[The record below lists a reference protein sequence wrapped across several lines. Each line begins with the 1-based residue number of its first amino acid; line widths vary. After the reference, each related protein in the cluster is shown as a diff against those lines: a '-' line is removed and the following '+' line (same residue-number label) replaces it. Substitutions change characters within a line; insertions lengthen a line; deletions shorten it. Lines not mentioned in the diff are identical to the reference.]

1 MLFYQKINT
10 TFVFNN
16 MITDFRL
23 TVFITVARTL
33 SFTRAAAVLNVSQ
46 PAISKHIKE
55 LEADFGEPLFIRRGN
70 SIELSDKGQSIIPHI
85 EAILDSYSTLSD
97 AISSEDNR
105 YQGTLTIG
113 ASTTIAQYALPSILA
128 KFNSYY
134 PEIKLL
140 LISANSD
147 EILNHLRRKDIDIA
161 LIEGGGTSNSFHYS
175 HFAPDEIVLVS
186 TNKGVKDISARELTT
201 LPLLL
206 REEGS
211 GTLSVILSALEGQ
224 GIKRRDLTIKM
235 QLGSSEAIIRYLKAS
250 SSYALL
256 STLIVEEQLKHGE
269 LFAHTIGDLKIK
281 REFRF
286 ATLQGKS
293 SRLITLFKEFCI
305 SAL

>member
-1 MLFYQKINT
+1 
-10 TFVFNN
+10 

-55 LEADFGEPLFIRRGN
+55 LESDFGEPLFIRRGN
-70 SIELSDKGQSIIPHI
+70 SIALSDKGESIIPHV
-85 EAILDSYSTLSD
+85 EAILESYSVLSD
-97 AISSEDNR
+97 AISSESHR
-105 YQGTLTIG
+105 YRGTLTIG
-113 ASTTIAQYALPSILA
+113 ASTTIAQYVLPSILA
-128 KFNSYY
+128 KFNSVY
-134 PEIKLL
+134 PDIKLL

-147 EILNHLRRKDIDIA
+147 EILSHLQRKDIDIA

-186 TNKGVKDISARELTT
+186 TNKNVKDITAQKLTT

-211 GTLSVILSALEGQ
+211 GTLSVVLSALEAR
-224 GIKRRDLTIKM
+224 GIKRKDLTVKM

-250 SSYALL
+250 NSYALL
-256 STLIVEEQLKHGE
+256 STLIVEEQLKCGE
-269 LFAHTIGDLKIK
+269 LFLHSIDGLRIT

-293 SRLITLFKEFCI
+293 SRLITLFKEFCT
-305 SAL
+305 SVL